1 MESKLYVII
10 FLFVFLLSVIKI
22 AGLPVIPDALALHGS
37 AILLPVPSFDERLTA
52 SLTERNTGFTA
63 VVIQSVGVHR
73 HESGK
78 AEIGC
83 VHHGFNGG
91 LKLDLPGVQVIFQA
105 HIQLWY
111 LLNKSLQHQ

>member
-52 SLTERNTGFTA
+52 SLAERNIGFTA
-63 VVIQSVGVHR
+63 VVIQSVGIHR
-73 HESGK
+73 HKSGK
-78 AEIGC
+78 TEIGC
-83 VHHGFNGG
+83 VHHGFDGG
-91 LKLDLPGVQVIFQA
+91 LQLDLPGGEVIFQA
-105 HIQLWY
+105 HIQFWY
-111 LLNKSLQHQ
+111 LVNKPL